1 MGPKILMVDDE
12 LDACEVISYF
22 LGRRGYDVI
31 TTNSAEEALSKL
43 STEKPELILLDIL
56 MPGMDGIECL
66 RKIREI
72 NKEVPVIMVT
82 CITNIDTAKQA
93 MELGATDYLTKPLG
107 YNALETAISTYLFF
121 KSPSAR

>member
-1 MGPKILMVDDE
+1 MRPKILMVDDE
-12 LDACEVISYF
+12 PDTCEVVSHF

-31 TTNSAEEALSKL
+31 TANSAEEALSKL

-66 RKIREI
+66 RRIREI

-82 CITNIDTAKQA
+82 CIIDINTAKQA
-93 MELGATDYLTKPLG
+93 IALGATDYLTKPLG
-107 YNALETAISTYLFF
+107 YNALETAISTYLFL
-121 KSPSAR
+121 KSPSA

>member
-1 MGPKILMVDDE
+1 MVDDE
-12 LDACEVISYF
+12 PDTCEVISHF
-22 LGRRGYDVI
+22 LGRRGYAVI
-31 TTNSAEEALSKL
+31 TANSAEEALSKL

-72 NKEVPVIMVT
+72 NKEVPIIMVT
-82 CITNIDTAKQA
+82 CIIDIDTANQA
-93 MELGATDYLTKPLG
+93 IELGATDYLTKPLG
-107 YNALETAISTYLFF
+107 YNALETAISTYLFL